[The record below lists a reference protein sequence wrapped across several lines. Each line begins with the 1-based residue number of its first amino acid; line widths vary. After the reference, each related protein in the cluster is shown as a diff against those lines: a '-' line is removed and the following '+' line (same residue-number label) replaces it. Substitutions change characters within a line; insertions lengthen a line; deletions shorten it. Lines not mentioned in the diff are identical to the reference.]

1 MFEPSPRPSAEPRDG
16 HVGRRALAALAVAA
30 LVAGCGGGSSSAP
43 DATGG
48 KPASG
53 TAQPAGTGPVAKPAP
68 AMPAIAPKEPPPGPP
83 LPAVTYEPQGRRDPF
98 IAVSI
103 AREGGGIT
111 VGTVRLVGVVQG
123 RQGLLA
129 LVEAPDG
136 IGYIL
141 RVGDIFGDGRVTG
154 ITANSVTFAVAA
166 RGVQKANVV
175 TLRLATE

>member
-1 MFEPSPRPSAEPRDG
+1 MFEPRPRASAEPRDR
-16 HVGRRALAALAVAA
+16 HVGRRALAALVVAA
-30 LVAGCGGGSSSAP
+30 LVAGCGGGSSSP
-43 DATGG
+43 DAAGG

-166 RGVQKANVV
+166 RGAQKANVV

>member
-1 MFEPSPRPSAEPRDG
+1 MFESRPRLSAEPRDG
-16 HVGRRALAALAVAA
+16 HAGRRALAALAVAT
-30 LVAGCGGGSSSAP
+30 LVAGCGGGNSSAP

-48 KPASG
+48 KASTG
-53 TAQPAGTGPVAKPAP
+53 TAQPAGTGTVAKPAP
-68 AMPAIAPKEPPPGPP
+68 ALAPKEPPPGPP
-83 LPAVTYEPQGRRDPF
+83 LPAVTYDPQGRRDPF
-98 IAVSI
+98 VAVSI

-111 VGTVRLVGVVQG
+111 VSTARLVGVVQG

-154 ITANSVTFAVAA
+154 IAANSVTFAVAA
-166 RGVQKANVV
+166 RGAQKANVV

>member
-1 MFEPSPRPSAEPRDG
+1 MFELRPRLAAEPRG
-16 HVGRRALAALAVAA
+16 SHVGRRVLAALAVAA
-30 LVAGCGGGSSSAP
+30 LVAGCGGGSSSTP
-43 DATGG
+43 EATGG
-48 KPASG
+48 KGSIG

-68 AMPAIAPKEPPPGPP
+68 AIAPKEPPPGPP
-83 LPAVTYEPQGRRDPF
+83 LPAVAYEPQGRRDPF
-98 IAVSI
+98 VAVSI

-111 VGTVRLVGVVQG
+111 VRTVRLVGVVQG

-154 ITANSVTFAVAA
+154 IAANSVTFAVAV
-166 RGVQKANVV
+166 RGTQKGNVV

>member
-1 MFEPSPRPSAEPRDG
+1 MFEPRPRLSAEPHDG
-16 HVGRRALAALAVAA
+16 HVGRRALAALVVVTF
-30 LVAGCGGGSSSAP
+30 LAGCGGGSSSAP
-43 DATGG
+43 DATSG
-48 KPASG
+48 KPS
-53 TAQPAGTGPVAKPAP
+53 TGTGQPAP

-141 RVGDIFGDGRVTG
+141 KVGDIFGDGRVTG
-154 ITANSVTFAVAA
+154 ITANSVSFAVAA
-166 RGVQKANVV
+166 RGAQKANVV

>member
-1 MFEPSPRPSAEPRDG
+1 MFKSRPRLSAEPRDG
-16 HVGRRALAALAVAA
+16 RVGRRALAALAMAA
-30 LVAGCGGGSSSAP
+30 LVAGCGGGNSSAP
-43 DATGG
+43 DATSG
-48 KPASG
+48 KPSTG
-53 TAQPAGTGPVAKPAP
+53 TAQPAAKGPVAKPAP
-68 AMPAIAPKEPPPGPP
+68 AIAPKELPPGPP

-98 IAVSI
+98 VTVSV

-141 RVGDIFGDGRVTG
+141 RAGDIFGDGRVTG
-154 ITANSVTFAVAA
+154 ITVNSVTFAVAA
-166 RGVQKANVV
+166 RGAQKANVV

>member
-1 MFEPSPRPSAEPRDG
+1 VLELRRRLAAGPRDG
-16 HVGRRALAALAVAA
+16 HVGRRVLATLAVAA
-30 LVAGCGGGSSSAP
+30 LVAGCGGGNSPAP

-48 KPASG
+48 KSSTG
-53 TAQPAGTGPVAKPAP
+53 TAQPAAKGPVAKPAAP
-68 AMPAIAPKEPPPGPP
+68 IAPKEPPPGPP
-83 LPAVTYEPQGRRDPF
+83 LPAVAYEPQGRRDPF
-98 IAVSI
+98 VAVSI
-103 AREGGGIT
+103 TREGGGIT
-111 VGTVRLVGVVQG
+111 VSTVKLVGVVQG

-154 ITANSVTFAVAA
+154 IAANSVTFAVAA
-166 RGVQKANVV
+166 RGAQKANVV

>member
-1 MFEPSPRPSAEPRDG
+1 MFEPRPRPSAEPRNA
-16 HVGRRALAALAVAA
+16 HVALRALAALAVAA
-30 LVAGCGGGSSSAP
+30 LVAGCGDGSSSAP
-43 DATGG
+43 DAPSG
-48 KPASG
+48 KPSTG
-53 TAQPAGTGPVAKPAP
+53 TAQPAGTGPVAKPAL
-68 AMPAIAPKEPPPGPP
+68 AIAPKEPPPGPP

-123 RQGLLA
+123 RQGVLA

-141 RVGDIFGDGRVTG
+141 RVGDIFGDGRVTA
-154 ITANSVTFAVAA
+154 ITVNSVTFAVAA
-166 RGVQKANVV
+166 RGAQKANVV